1 MEMTQQ
7 DYDDRKTRVAAGNG
21 TDEDLRLV
29 KLYESEGFSSDE
41 TSAGKRQEAGAEQH
55 TPAPA
60 GHDADATARPV
71 QDGDVKPTRG
81 SRSK

>member
-1 MEMTQQ
+1 MIIVEMTQQ
-7 DYDDRKTRVAAGNG
+7 DYDERKTRVAAGNG

-29 KLYESEGFSSDE
+29 KLYESQGFSVDDN
-41 TSAGKRQEAGAEQH
+41 SAGKRQEAGAEQH

-60 GHDADATARPV
+60 GHDPE
-71 QDGDVKPTRG
+71 VKQTRG